1 MDGLLEF
8 FQYLGKNWD
17 DLLDLTYEHILMVII
32 GMGIA
37 LVIGILLGIICT
49 KNDRLASVILAIA
62 NLIQVFPSL
71 ALLTVLM
78 LFFGLGSSTV
88 VIGLVLYSLLPIIRN
103 TYVGLKEVD
112 ESVTQAGKGV
122 GMNTLQLLLKVQLP
136 LSLPFL
142 LAGVRIAMVISIG
155 VAALAPFIGG
165 GGLGKTIY
173 SGINLRDPM
182 QIYSGALIA
191 AILAIL
197 ADYLL
202 GKAQNR
208 LDKSNA

>member
-17 DLLDLTYEHILMVII
+17 DLIALTYEHILMVII

-37 LVIGILLGIICT
+37 LVIGILLGIICS

-112 ESVTQAGKGV
+112 KSVTQAGKGV
-122 GMNTLQLLLKVQLP
+122 GMNALQLLFKVQLP

-208 LDKSNA
+208 LDKSNV

>member
-17 DLLDLTYEHILMVII
+17 DLLALTYEHILMVII

>member
-17 DLLDLTYEHILMVII
+17 DLLALTYEHILMVII

-112 ESVTQAGKGV
+112 ESVTQAGEGV

>member
-1 MDGLLEF
+1 MDELISF
-8 FQYLGKNWD
+8 FQYLGRNWA
-17 DLLDLTYEHILMVII
+17 DLLALTYDHILMVVI
-32 GMGIA
+32 GMSIA
-37 LVIGILLGIICT
+37 LVIGILLGIISS
-49 KNDRLASVILAIA
+49 KNERLASIILAVA

-78 LFFGLGSSTV
+78 LFFGLGFNTV

-112 ESVTQAGKGV
+112 SSITQAGKGV
-122 GMNTLQLLLKVQLP
+122 GMGTIQLLFKVQLP

-142 LAGVRIAMVISIG
+142 LAGVRIAMIISIG
-155 VAALAPFIGG
+155 VATLAPIIGG
-165 GGLGKTIY
+165 DGLGKAIY

-182 QIYSGALIA
+182 QIYSGAMIA
-191 AILAIL
+191 AIMAIL

-202 GKAQNR
+202 GKAQKR
-208 LDKSNA
+208 LDKTNA

>member
-1 MDGLLEF
+1 MNGLIEF
-8 FQYLGKNWD
+8 FQYLGKNWA
-17 DLLDLTYEHILMVII
+17 DLLALTWEHIMMVII

-37 LVIGILLGIICT
+37 LVIGILLGIICS
-49 KNDRLASVILAIA
+49 KNERLASFILAVA

-88 VIGLVLYSLLPIIRN
+88 VIALVLYSLLPIIRN

-112 ESVTQAGKGV
+112 GNITAAGKGV
-122 GMNTLQLLLKVQLP
+122 GMNSFQLLLKVQLP

-142 LAGVRIAMVISIG
+142 LAGVRVAMVISIG

-165 GGLGKTIY
+165 GGLGTTIY

-191 AILAIL
+191 AALAIL

-208 LDKSNA
+208 LDRSNA

>member
-1 MDGLLEF
+1 MNGLIEF
-8 FQYLGKNWD
+8 FQYLGKNWA
-17 DLLDLTYEHILMVII
+17 DLLALTFEHIVMVVI

-37 LVIGILLGIICT
+37 LVIGILLGIISS
-49 KNDRLASVILAIA
+49 KNERLASIILAVA

-78 LFFGLGSSTV
+78 LFFGLGFNTV

-112 ESVTQAGKGV
+112 SSITQAGKGV
-122 GMNTLQLLLKVQLP
+122 GMGTIQLLFKVQLP

-142 LAGVRIAMVISIG
+142 LAGVRIAMIISIS
-155 VAALAPFIGG
+155 VATLAPIIGG
-165 GGLGKTIY
+165 DGLGQAIY

-182 QIYSGALIA
+182 QIYSGEMIA
-191 AILAIL
+191 AIMAIL

-202 GKAQNR
+202 GKAQKK
-208 LDKSNA
+208 LDKTNA

>member
-17 DLLDLTYEHILMVII
+17 DLLALTYEHILMVII

-112 ESVTQAGKGV
+112 ESVTQAGK
-122 GMNTLQLLLKVQLP
+122 
-136 LSLPFL
+136 
-142 LAGVRIAMVISIG
+142 
-155 VAALAPFIGG
+155 
-165 GGLGKTIY
+165 
-173 SGINLRDPM
+173 
-182 QIYSGALIA
+182 
-191 AILAIL
+191 
-197 ADYLL
+197 
-202 GKAQNR
+202 
-208 LDKSNA
+208 

>member
-1 MDGLLEF
+1 M
-8 FQYLGKNWD
+8 
-17 DLLDLTYEHILMVII
+17 
-32 GMGIA
+32 
-37 LVIGILLGIICT
+37 
-49 KNDRLASVILAIA
+49 
-62 NLIQVFPSL
+62 
-71 ALLTVLM
+71 
-78 LFFGLGSSTV
+78 

-112 ESVTQAGKGV
+112 QSITQAGKGV
-122 GMNTLQLLLKVQLP
+122 GMNSLQLLIKVQLP

-191 AILAIL
+191 AALAIL

-202 GKAQNR
+202 GKTQER
-208 LDKSNA
+208 LDKTNA

>member
-1 MDGLLEF
+1 MNGLIEF
-8 FQYLGKNWD
+8 FQYLGKNWAE
-17 DLLDLTYEHILMVII
+17 LLELTYEHIMMVLI

-37 LVIGILLGIICT
+37 LVIGVLLGIVCT
-49 KNDRLASVILAIA
+49 KNERLASIILAVA

-78 LFFGLGSSTV
+78 LMFGLGSSTV
-88 VIGLVLYSLLPIIRN
+88 VIALILYSLLPIIRN

-112 ESVTQAGKGV
+112 PSITQAGKGV
-122 GMNTLQLLLKVQLP
+122 GMNSLQLLFRVQLP
-136 LSLPFL
+136 LAVPFL
-142 LAGVRIAMVISIG
+142 LAGVRIAAVISVG

-165 GGLGKTIY
+165 GGLGTTIY

-191 AILAIL
+191 AALAIF

-202 GKAQNR
+202 GKVQTK
-208 LDKSNA
+208 LDKTKA

>member
-1 MDGLLEF
+1 MDGLISF
-8 FQYLGKNWD
+8 FQYLGRNWA
-17 DLLDLTYEHILMVII
+17 DLLALTYDHILMVVI
-32 GMGIA
+32 GMSIA
-37 LVIGILLGIICT
+37 LVIGILLGIISS
-49 KNDRLASVILAIA
+49 KNERLASIILAVA

-78 LFFGLGSSTV
+78 LFFGLGFNTV

-112 ESVTQAGKGV
+112 SSITQAGKGV
-122 GMNTLQLLLKVQLP
+122 GMGTIQLLFKVQLP

-142 LAGVRIAMVISIG
+142 LAGVRIAMIISIG
-155 VAALAPFIGG
+155 VATLAPIIGG
-165 GGLGKTIY
+165 DGLGRAIY

-182 QIYSGALIA
+182 QIYSGAMIA
-191 AILAIL
+191 AIIAIL

-202 GKAQNR
+202 GKAQKK

>member
-1 MDGLLEF
+1 MLF
-8 FQYLGKNWD
+8 RS
-17 DLLDLTYEHILMVII
+17 
-32 GMGIA
+32 
-37 LVIGILLGIICT
+37 LGIISS
-49 KNDRLASVILAIA
+49 KNERLASIILAVA

-78 LFFGLGSSTV
+78 LFFGLGFNTV

-112 ESVTQAGKGV
+112 SSITQAGKGV
-122 GMNTLQLLLKVQLP
+122 GMGTIQLLFKVQLP

-142 LAGVRIAMVISIG
+142 LAGVRIAMIISIG
-155 VAALAPFIGG
+155 VATLAPIIGG
-165 GGLGKTIY
+165 DGLGKAIY

-182 QIYSGALIA
+182 QIYSGAMIA
-191 AILAIL
+191 AIMAIL

-202 GKAQNR
+202 GKAQKK
-208 LDKSNA
+208 LDKTNA

>member
-1 MDGLLEF
+1 MNGLVEF
-8 FQYLGKNWD
+8 FQYLGKNWA
-17 DLLDLTYEHILMVII
+17 DLLALTFEHIVMVVI

-37 LVIGILLGIICT
+37 LVIGILLGIISS
-49 KNDRLASVILAIA
+49 KNERLASIILAVA

-88 VIGLVLYSLLPIIRN
+88 VIALVLYSLLPIIRN

-112 ESVTQAGKGV
+112 ASTTQAGVGL
-122 GMNTLQLLLKVQLP
+122 GMNTWQVLFKVQLP
-136 LSLPFL
+136 LSIPFL

-165 GGLGKTIY
+165 GGLGTTIY

-182 QIYSGALIA
+182 QIYSGALVA
-191 AILAIL
+191 AALAIL

-202 GKAQNR
+202 GKAQNKF
-208 LDKSNA
+208 DKSKA